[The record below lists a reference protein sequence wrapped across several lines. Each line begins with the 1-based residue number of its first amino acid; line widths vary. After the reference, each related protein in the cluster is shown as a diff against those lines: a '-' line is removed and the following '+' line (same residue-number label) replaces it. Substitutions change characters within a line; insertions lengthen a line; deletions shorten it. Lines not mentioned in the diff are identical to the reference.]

1 MGNHHKKVIK
11 DNNTDSNIK
20 IKNENNIDSK
30 KNNNDQKLKEDES
43 DEVMKDKFR
52 IIRILNK
59 KRMGVIN
66 ISLLNDGR
74 ICTCHKY
81 DIYIYNNKYE
91 QELIIPIKQKCYCQI
106 QLKNDLLILG
116 GYDLEIIKLE
126 INKSYKAIQVIE
138 QEHTIVS
145 IIEIS
150 NSNFIVGSLA
160 NIIKIYKMN
169 ENTKNYEISQQIDN
183 SYLKNNGI
191 TLCLIKEKQFASAFG
206 DINCVNFYDFNNE
219 KINLILSIK
228 DIECGINH
236 KTLCLLNNILIVG
249 AKNSKGF
256 YLINLKNY
264 SLIGIINGFNI
275 KEVNTIIKMKNTN
288 NILVGILDENWRS
301 NLYKFKFENNTL
313 IKTKEL
319 YCSFD
324 FDVIYGI
331 TEIDDNYIVYGSYN
345 GMTVIIK

>member
-1 MGNHHKKVIK
+1 MGNHHKKAIK
-11 DNNTDSNIK
+11 DNNTDSNKIIK
-20 IKNENNIDSK
+20 KENNIDSN

-43 DEVMKDKFR
+43 DEYFKDKFR
-52 IIRILNK
+52 FIRILNK
-59 KRMGVIN
+59 KRMKVIN

-74 ICTCHKY
+74 ICTCHAY
-81 DIYIYNNKYE
+81 DIYIYNDKYE
-91 QELIIPIKQKCYCQI
+91 EELIIPVIKKCHCQI
-106 QLKNDLLILG
+106 QLKNDLLVLG

-126 INKSYKAIQVIE
+126 INNAYKIIQVIE
-138 QEHTIVS
+138 PEHSIVS

-150 NSNFIVGSLA
+150 NSNFIVGSLE

-169 ENTKNYEISQQIDN
+169 EKTKKYEISQQIDN
-183 SYLKNNGI
+183 SHLKINGI
-191 TLCLIKEKQFASAFG
+191 TLCLIKEKQFASAS
-206 DINCVNFYDFNNE
+206 DINCVNFYDFNYE
-219 KINLILSIK
+219 KINLIMSIK
-228 DIECGINH
+228 DIECGTNQ

-249 AKNSKGF
+249 GKNSKGF

-275 KEVNTIIKMKNTN
+275 KEVNTIIKMKNSH
-288 NILVGILDENWRS
+288 NIIVGILDENCRS

-319 YCSFD
+319 YTSFD
-324 FDVIYGI
+324 FDIIYGI
-331 TEIDDNYIVYGSYN
+331 SEIDNNNIAYGCYN